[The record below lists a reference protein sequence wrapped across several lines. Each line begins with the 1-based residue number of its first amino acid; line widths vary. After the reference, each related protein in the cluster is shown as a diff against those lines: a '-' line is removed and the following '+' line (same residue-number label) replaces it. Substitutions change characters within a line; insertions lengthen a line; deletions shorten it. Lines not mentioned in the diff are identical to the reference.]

1 MKWSLLLLLFP
12 LSSYSQDPIKLDGKI
27 DPVEWKSADS
37 FALDKGGTLRLKKD
51 QSFLYI
57 GLTGNDEGWS
67 HVYLQK
73 KDTIFVL
80 HASAALGTAIYVN
93 DGVRWNRV
101 QTFQWGFKAMV
112 YNDGTK
118 KVMDDFLKANR
129 WVANN
134 NNIGTG
140 KTLEYK
146 IDLSAFNGIEKIAF
160 VFAADANEPHF
171 FPKGLK
177 DATISTDLV
186 YGNPPD
192 MLRFDPGSWWQLH

>member
-1 MKWSLLLLLFP
+1 MKWFFLLLFMP
-12 LSSYSQDPIKLDGKI
+12 FTSHSQDPIKLDGKI
-27 DPVEWKSADS
+27 DAAEWKSADS
-37 FALDKGGTLRLKKD
+37 FALEKGGTLRLKQD

-57 GLTGNDEGWS
+57 GMSSQDEGWT

-80 HASAALGTAIYVN
+80 HASAALGTAIYID

-101 QTFQWGFKAMV
+101 QTFQWGFRAMV

-118 KVMDDFLKANR
+118 KVMDDFLKQNR

-134 NNIGTG
+134 INIGNK

-146 IDLSAFNGIEKIAF
+146 IDLAAFNGIEKIAF
-160 VFAADANEPHF
+160 VYASDANEPHY

-177 DATISTDLV
+177 DATISADLV

-192 MLRFDPGSWWQLH
+192 MLRFEPSTWRELH